1 LKRANLLRA
10 AAACVLIVA
19 ASALA
24 AAQTRPG
31 DETPAARP
39 STQLP
44 QSPPSTRLADTRADE
59 DFDLNID
66 LRHITE
72 SDFHAETDIET
83 GGARG
88 LHLKVG
94 VMLRASEIDVLLR
107 NVHGHVRFR
116 ASLAP
121 VQRLLDARR
130 ASGTATQAT
139 PPSETSP

>member
-1 LKRANLLRA
+1 MKRANLLRA
-10 AAACVLIVA
+10 AAACVLIAA

-24 AAQTRPG
+24 AAQTRTG
-31 DETPAARP
+31 VETPAQT
-39 STQLP
+39 SLQLP
-44 QSPPSTRLADTRADE
+44 QPPSSTRPADTTADE

-83 GGARG
+83 GDARG